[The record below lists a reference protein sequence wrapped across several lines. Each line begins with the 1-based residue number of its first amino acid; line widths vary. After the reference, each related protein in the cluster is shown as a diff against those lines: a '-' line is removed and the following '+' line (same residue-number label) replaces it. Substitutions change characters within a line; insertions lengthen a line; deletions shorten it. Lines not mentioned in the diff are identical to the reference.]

1 MINAKFWQPYYQ
13 KWLNKRIPKTNKI
26 KLSHRSVFIVPNA
39 AGGLYILLLV
49 LMLITSINYQNNLL
63 FGLTFWLFSLSRS
76 EEHTSELQSRPHLV
90 CRLLLE
96 KKKKDTYDH
105 YNYRTRS

>member
-63 FGLTFWLFSLSRS
+63 FGLTFWLFSLSLVAMILTFRNLARS
-76 EEHTSELQSRPHLV
+76 EERRVGKECRSRWWQH
-90 CRLLLE
+90 RE
-96 KKKKDTYDH
+96 RKNK
-105 YNYRTRS
+105 